1 MIKTKTT
8 ISDCYAQAREAL
20 AQGNLD
26 KARDMA
32 DYGIVKA
39 AEAQDELGMGIND
52 ELDGTR
58 IGLWLERF
66 WYFLENN
73 NLMLDGENT

>member
-1 MIKTKTT
+1 MIKTQTT

-26 KARDMA
+26 KARDLA
-32 DYGIVKA
+32 DHGIVKA
-39 AEAQDELGMGIND
+39 AEAQEDGMSVHDKIEGV
-52 ELDGTR
+52 R

-73 NLMLDGENT
+73 NLMLA